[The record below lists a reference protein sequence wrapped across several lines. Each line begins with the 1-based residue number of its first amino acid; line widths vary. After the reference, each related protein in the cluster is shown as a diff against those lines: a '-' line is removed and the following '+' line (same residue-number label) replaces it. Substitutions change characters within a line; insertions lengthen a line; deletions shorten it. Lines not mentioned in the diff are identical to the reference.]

1 MKTEEKR
8 DPSQWRIT
16 DNQGKTQDPR
26 HCKAPSPLR
35 IKDKPGKI
43 KNPSPLRIIE
53 DRRKEG
59 SQPMENHGQSRTDT
73 GPEPLQS
80 PQPFEDQGQTRGKK
94 NKEQKNRL
102 QDAKGREQSKTTKRR
117 NDALGDLGG
126 CCFMYEKI
134 RFSTLAAQRL
144 LPKRSLAL
152 QNTCKK

>member
-94 NKEQKNRL
+94 QGTKHRL